1 MHLQRTGPALA
12 LTALLAVAAATPAPA
27 ATARSS
33 SLHRCAVGQRESRT
47 FGPTY
52 VTSLSVSRVTCAT
65 GKRVVRAF
73 HRCRKA
79 HGGIKGRCPRTTSV
93 LGFHCSERR
102 GGIRTQFSGKVTCTR
117 GTRRVVHTYTQFT

>member
-12 LTALLAVAAATPAPA
+12 LAAVLAVGVASPSP
-27 ATARSS
+27 ARSGHAS
-33 SLHRCAVGQRESRT
+33 ALHRCTIGQRESRT

-52 VTSLSVSRVTCAT
+52 VTSLSVSGVTCRT
-65 GKRVVRAF
+65 GKSVVRAF

-79 HGGIKGRCPRTTSV
+79 RGGIRGRCPRTVSV
-93 LGFHCSERR
+93 LGYHCSERR